1 MLARASENE
10 AGLLAHEG
18 DEADLIEK
26 VMDDEER
33 YQFGRFDRHPASLS
47 LAGFGMAHFHD
58 AVCPANP
65 ACFSRMPQ
73 PCRNVKVRSGVRE
86 RVGVLVKADAPVPYL
101 ANLVLCN
108 QEGGQCRL
116 RGLEEADGLRGL
128 REREVN

>member
-1 MLARASENE
+1 MLARGSEN
-10 AGLLAHEG
+10 GGPHRRR
-18 DEADLIEK
+18 EADLIEK
-26 VMDDEER
+26 VIETKNVTDETLIGTR
-33 YQFGRFDRHPASLS
+33 RHSVLPVRDRSL
-47 LAGFGMAHFHD
+47 HD

-65 ACFSRMPQ
+65 ACFSQMPQ

-108 QEGGQCRL
+108 LEGGQCRL